1 MDQPSGIHISKKDI
15 SMLEKIQRKAAR
27 FIKQDYHSQ
36 QGHWLNTQCF
46 SGQCETNMYNFNNSA
61 IFILNRK
68 KEKHKY
74 GCNSRGILVILVML
88 QVWLEKNWKQWSVC
102 FGCIFDMGLHW
113 LKWEKKWASLKKIST
128 LIFGKMF
135 DFFVPR
141 RSWQFPV
148 KSDAKASIS
157 FARPWNSP

>member
-1 MDQPSGIHISKKDI
+1 MFFD
-15 SMLEKIQRKAAR
+15 
-27 FIKQDYHSQ
+27 HSTL
-36 QGHWLNTQCF
+36 GL
-46 SGQCETNMYNFNNSA
+46 A
-61 IFILNRK
+61 
-68 KEKHKY
+68 HKY
-74 GCNSRGILVILVML
+74 CRFPAKCWHLHYLHPSLLGASLLESTAITMHDNVKAPYLSNRGILVILVML

>member
-1 MDQPSGIHISKKDI
+1 MAPLALVPNLTTRWHHLHYLQIWPPDGATCISSKFGHQMAPPALVTNLLTSFSHLHCIPGSDKN
-15 SMLEKIQRKAAR
+15 
-27 FIKQDYHSQ
+27 FQ
-36 QGHWLNTQCF
+36 Q
-46 SGQCETNMYNFNNSA
+46 Y
-61 IFILNRK
+61 IIIII
-68 KEKHKY
+68 
-74 GCNSRGILVILVML
+74 RGILVILVML

-113 LKWEKKWASLKKIST
+113 LKWEKKWASLKNIST

>member
-1 MDQPSGIHISKKDI
+1 MKKKKWLKKAIREVMGNSGEGKQFKPFDLSGNPTWKLF
-15 SMLEKIQRKAAR
+15 LEKNK
-27 FIKQDYHSQ
+27 
-36 QGHWLNTQCF
+36 CF
-46 SGQCETNMYNFNNSA
+46 SEFCSST
-61 IFILNRK
+61 
-68 KEKHKY
+68 
-74 GCNSRGILVILVML
+74 RGILVILVML

>member
-1 MDQPSGIHISKKDI
+1 MGPNMAQGAQNCSCGPEIIKIIIS
-15 SMLEKIQRKAAR
+15 Q
-27 FIKQDYHSQ
+27 
-36 QGHWLNTQCF
+36 
-46 SGQCETNMYNFNNSA
+46 NFWNSVFFGTPCSA
-61 IFILNRK
+61 IASLRLVMCYHDIDYLYYF
-68 KEKHKY
+68 
-74 GCNSRGILVILVML
+74 RGILVILVML

>member
-1 MDQPSGIHISKKDI
+1 MMMVKMWRGEIPLFRNCHTGRPLVPHQHCCQQFKP
-15 SMLEKIQRKAAR
+15 RW
-27 FIKQDYHSQ
+27 SQ
-36 QGHWLNTQCF
+36 KLWW
-46 SGQCETNMYNFNNSA
+46 SWWWRSWWW
-61 IFILNRK
+61 
-68 KEKHKY
+68 
-74 GCNSRGILVILVML
+74 GILVILVML

-128 LIFGKMF
+128 LIFGNMF

>member
-1 MDQPSGIHISKKDI
+1 MGRECRHWQEN
-15 SMLEKIQRKAAR
+15 MLQHKCTSRAKTAR
-27 FIKQDYHSQ
+27 IEHSHQ
-36 QGHWLNTQCF
+36 LWSVPL
-46 SGQCETNMYNFNNSA
+46 SRLA
-61 IFILNRK
+61 IFIGPRCPWSDLCVRMSVRQSKRFVKLNWCDS
-68 KEKHKY
+68 
-74 GCNSRGILVILVML
+74 GWWRGILVILVML

>member
-1 MDQPSGIHISKKDI
+1 MKCCKNVKFKYLLLP
-15 SMLEKIQRKAAR
+15 R
-27 FIKQDYHSQ
+27 
-36 QGHWLNTQCF
+36 NVVT
-46 SGQCETNMYNFNNSA
+46 
-61 IFILNRK
+61 
-68 KEKHKY
+68 HKY
-74 GCNSRGILVILVML
+74 FLGFQKGFIINTTQRCSNCRGILVILVML

-113 LKWEKKWASLKKIST
+113 LKWKKKWASLKKIST
-128 LIFGKMF
+128 LIFGKIF